1 MNGADWI
8 IIAVVTI
15 SCAIGVW
22 RGFLREA
29 ISLATWVI
37 GLWLAWTFSSAV
49 EPMLGG
55 LLSGPDV
62 KVWVARL
69 IILVLVVLAGNL
81 VGFIVTK
88 AVRYSPFGAADRV
101 LGLLFGL
108 LRGAL
113 LIGIGVILGELVEL
127 DGESWWKESAV
138 LPYTEFLGD
147 WVRALVNEVDIDAG
161 LDGLSGET

>member
-8 IIAVVTI
+8 LIFVVLI

-22 RGFLREA
+22 RGFMREA
-29 ISLATWVI
+29 ISVATWVI
-37 GLWLAWTFSSAV
+37 GLWLAWTFSSVV
-49 EPMLGG
+49 EPALGG

-69 IILVLVVLAGNL
+69 IILVLVVLAGNF
-81 VGFIVTK
+81 VGFVVTK
-88 AVRYSPFGAADRV
+88 AVRYSPFGAADRM

-127 DGESWWKESAV
+127 DTENWWKQSAL
-138 LPYTEFLGD
+138 LPYSDFLGD
-147 WVRALVNEVDIDAG
+147 WVRALVNEVEI
-161 LDGLSGET
+161 E

>member
-8 IIAVVTI
+8 IILVVLI
-15 SCAIGVW
+15 SCAIGIW
-22 RGFLREA
+22 RGFMREA
-29 ISLATWVI
+29 ISVATWVI
-37 GLWLAWTFSSAV
+37 GLWLAWTFSAVV

-69 IILVLVVLAGNL
+69 IILVLVVLAGNFI
-81 VGFIVTK
+81 GFVVTRTI
-88 AVRYSPFGAADRV
+88 RYSPFGPADRT

-113 LIGIGVILGELVEL
+113 LIGIGVILAELLEL
-127 DGESWWKESAV
+127 DGGTWWKESTL

-147 WVRALVNEVDIDAG
+147 WVRALVNEVDIG
-161 LDGLSGET
+161 